1 MTQLT
6 LVAGADPRILTTS
19 DLLRYA
25 KPSTPLEEALFD
37 ALKRERQ
44 DAEPW
49 EQLAANY
56 DADTP
61 DDLEKLIDELKDN
74 QKPDDFD
81 DYVKFFDD
89 VVRCADLYYRDCH
102 PVNLNNSVCKIVKDH
117 ATLAR
122 GLKELVEEVEL

>member
-19 DLLRYA
+19 DLLRYG
-25 KPSTPLEEALFD
+25 KPETALEQALYD

-74 QKPDDFD
+74 QKPDDYD
-81 DYVKFFDD
+81 DYVEFFED
-89 VVRCADLYYRDCH
+89 VTKAADLYYRDCR
-102 PVNLNNSVCKIVKDH
+102 PANLNNSVCKIVKEH
-117 ATLAR
+117 GTLTR